1 MSSAPLVRFEH
12 VDVAL
17 EGVPIL
23 HDINWQLNRGEH
35 WGIVGAN
42 GSGKSTLLGL
52 IGGTVWPAPGSGQ
65 RRYDFGAGPEADA
78 VQARSEIVLVSHE
91 LQDRY
96 ARLNWNF
103 TALDVVLSGIY
114 RTDVP
119 RRRPATEQRSRALAV
134 LRRLGVAHLTERRF
148 LELSR
153 GEQRRVL
160 IARGVAFGPTVLLL
174 DEPASG
180 LDAAARLELAT
191 MLALAAVECTL
202 VCTAHVADDLPPMIA
217 RYLKIEHGRITATEL
232 CVRGDVTPMPAPE
245 PTDHVPQVE
254 TPAAPHAASQDEALI
269 ALDHAD
275 VWLGTRHV
283 LRDVSWRLEPAQ
295 HWLVTGANGSGKSTF
310 LRLLHGQLRPALGSE
325 IHWPALGNPRN
336 VWELRKRIAWLSPEL
351 QAAYRYPS
359 TVRACVASGFE
370 SSIGQTRAL
379 TSNETA
385 RVDELLVELE
395 LTELA
400 DRALRTLSY
409 GQARR
414 ALIARALVNR
424 PRVLLLDE
432 PWEGLDAPMAELL
445 NRTLAAVIA
454 EHTQLVCAS
463 HLTAHR
469 APFTH
474 ELVLEAGRA
483 IRSAPLARS

>member
-1 MSSAPLVRFEH
+1 MSPAPLVRFEH

-23 HDINWQLNRGEH
+23 HDIHWHLNRGEH

-52 IGGTVWPAPGSGQ
+52 IGGTLWPAPGSGQ
-65 RRYDFGAGPEADA
+65 RSYDFGAGTETDA
-78 VQARSEIVLVSHE
+78 VHARSEIVLVSHE

-103 TALDVVLSGIY
+103 TALDVVLSGVY

-134 LRRLGVAHLTERRF
+134 LRRLGVAHLGERRF

-180 LDAAARLELAT
+180 LDAASRLELSA
-191 MLALAAVECTL
+191 MLQVVAAECTL
-202 VCTAHVADDLPPMIA
+202 VCTAHVADDLPPLIA
-217 RYLKIEHGRITATEL
+217 RYLSIERGRVVAAES
-232 CVRGDVTPMPAPE
+232 RSADAPRALARE
-245 PTDHVPQVE
+245 PTRHASQIQGV
-254 TPAAPHAASQDEALI
+254 AAPLTTAPDQALI

-275 VWLGTRHV
+275 VWLGARHV

-295 HWLVTGANGSGKSTF
+295 HWLVTGPNGSGKSTF
-310 LRLLHGQLRPALGSE
+310 LRMLHGQLRPALGSE
-325 IHWPALGNPRN
+325 VHWPALGDPRN
-336 VWELRKRIAWLSPEL
+336 VWELRKQIAWLSPEL

-370 SSIGQTRAL
+370 SSIGQTRGL
-379 TSNETA
+379 TSEESA
-385 RVDELLVELE
+385 RVDELLVDLE

-400 DRALRTLSY
+400 ERTLRTLSY

-432 PWEGLDAPMAELL
+432 PWEGLDAPTAELL
-445 NRTLAAVIA
+445 NRTLANVIA
-454 EHTQLVCAS
+454 ARTQLVCTS
-463 HLTAHR
+463 HLAAHR
-469 APFTH
+469 DHFTH
-474 ELVLEAGRA
+474 ELGLEVGRVT
-483 IRSAPLARS
+483 RCVQLARL